1 MAKPPQLPRVAEVVA
16 LVRPL
21 VSEISPERLT
31 EIVHTV
37 APVPLTQRLLELAL
51 IKQPGVLEGQHAN
64 VPATV
69 QNLAHA
75 LVKEGASRVVLPTC
89 ESCGRAVRMPH
100 KTPGGTRSAPAS
112 RWTRLK
118 KVGAR
123 EVPTRRFQKEV
134 KATF

>member
-21 VSEISPERLT
+21 VPEISPERLT

-75 LVKEGASRVVLPTC
+75 LVK
-89 ESCGRAVRMPH
+89 
-100 KTPGGTRSAPAS
+100 
-112 RWTRLK
+112 
-118 KVGAR
+118 
-123 EVPTRRFQKEV
+123 
-134 KATF
+134 